1 MNHLL
6 NSKMKCYE
14 HHTYLLYW
22 YLLHLINMHEWMR
35 INFRI
40 IDSTYAILNISKN
53 DNSIILGYPC
63 GEILDTCSAY
73 YALLP
78 QGSYIFEGWGAQGGF
93 DGGKGGYS
101 TGVLKINKKVPI
113 YVYVGAHG
121 SKIEKTA
128 GLTWTVFNG
137 GGEGYSAHSSGTP
150 RSTGSGGGGT
160 DVRLIG
166 NSYDHRL
173 IVAGGGGGRS
183 NSYDGYYDGTPGCGG
198 GLIGGNSQYGKGGLQ
213 DKAPSVS
220 GEMESGKFGEGGS
233 APQGTS
239 GGGGGGWFGG
249 STGKGSTA
257 SGGAGGSGYVLNISS
272 HKPSAYK
279 LNDPQYFLMSSKTF
293 DGKSYFPKCEGSIKT
308 DSIENGHSGHGCV
321 RITILSQT
329 AFCTIKKI
337 NPLFNQ
343 FVKISSYL
351 LIINMNSS

>member
-1 MNHLL
+1 MEN
-6 NSKMKCYE
+6 E
-14 HHTYLLYW
+14 
-22 YLLHLINMHEWMR
+22 
-35 INFRI
+35 INFQSYKEFATK
-40 IDSTYAILNISKN
+40 D
-53 DNSIILGYPC
+53 
-63 GEILDTCSAY
+63 SAY
-73 YALLP
+73 ELTFLP
-78 QGSYIFEGWGAQGGF
+78 GIYLIKLIGASGGYTTAF
-93 DGGKGGYS
+93 QVNNPGKGGLVQ
-101 TGVLKINKKVPI
+101 GIIKIRKTQKLYLN
-113 YVYVGAHG
+113 VGSQG
-121 SKIEKTA
+121 TNSSEGTA
-128 GLTWTVFNG
+128 GQGGYNG
-137 GGEGYSAHSSGTP
+137 GGSGGEDETEFNC
-150 RSTGSGGGGT
+150 GAAGGGGAT
-160 DVRLIG
+160 DIRL
-166 NSYDHRL
+166 SPSFDAYTDSL